1 MPDNSP
7 SLGQIGFA
15 GRAVLYATTG
25 FLAGRIAVG
34 LPGDAGAQ
42 GAMQQLGQ
50 LPFGMVL
57 LGILSLTLAVFAF
70 WAGVQAIGGD
80 DGELDVMH
88 RLGRGVQ
95 ALFYGGLAVLA
106 AKQVFAGGSS
116 GGGGSQSALTATV
129 MENPVGRAAIG
140 IAGVVFVVVGI
151 RQLWRA
157 WNGDLREEL
166 DGIGHP
172 SWARAVGR
180 LGYAGRGLSYLLI
193 GAFVTHGA
201 VVFDP
206 DEATGLDKALDELSR
221 TVPGRVAVAVVALGL
236 VTLAV
241 WFGLVARHGVRD
253 EVDATPEPAN
263 G

>member
-7 SLGQIGFA
+7 SLGQVGFA

-25 FLAGRIAVG
+25 FLAGRIAIG

-57 LGILSLTLAVFAF
+57 LGILAVTLAVFAF

-80 DGELDVMH
+80 HGELDVPH
-88 RLGRGVQ
+88 RIGRGAQ
-95 ALFYGGLAVLA
+95 ALVHGGLAFLA
-106 AKQVFAGGSS
+106 AKQVFSGGSGGSS
-116 GGGGSQSALTATV
+116 QSSLTATV
-129 MENPVGRAAIG
+129 MENPVGRVAIG
-140 IAGVVFVVVGI
+140 LVGVGLVAVGV

-157 WNGDLREEL
+157 WSGDLREEL
-166 DGIGHP
+166 DGGGHP
-172 SWARAVGR
+172 SWARTAGR
-180 LGYAGRGLSYLLI
+180 LGYAGRGLTYLLI

-206 DEATGLDKALDELSR
+206 DEATGLDRALDELSR
-221 TVPGRVAVAVVALGL
+221 TAPGRVAVVVVALGL